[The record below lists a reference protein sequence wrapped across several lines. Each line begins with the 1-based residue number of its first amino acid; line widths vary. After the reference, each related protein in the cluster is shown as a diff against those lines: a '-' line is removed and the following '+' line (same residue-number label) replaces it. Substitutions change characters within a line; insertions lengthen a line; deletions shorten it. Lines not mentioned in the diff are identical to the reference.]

1 MYRWYRDAEVCIVY
15 LGDIPK
21 PRSGN
26 YTTAS
31 EIARASLK
39 GCRWARSGWTL
50 QELIAPIVCRFYFQD
65 WTLMGEKVEF
75 LEELSDATGIPVRVL
90 DDRNL
95 LSEVSIAERM
105 SWAAHRQSTRIED
118 VAYVSVSMQS
128 AS

>member
-39 GCRWARSGWTL
+39 GCRWARRGWTL

-75 LEELSDATGIPVRVL
+75 LEELSDATGIPVRVC
-90 DDRNL
+90 
-95 LSEVSIAERM
+95 
-105 SWAAHRQSTRIED
+105 QFPCTKCK
-118 VAYVSVSMQS
+118 
-128 AS
+128 

>member
-1 MYRWYRDAEVCIVY
+1 
-15 LGDIPK
+15 
-21 PRSGN
+21 
-26 YTTAS
+26 
-31 EIARASLK
+31 
-39 GCRWARSGWTL
+39 
-50 QELIAPIVCRFYFQD
+50 
-65 WTLMGEKVEF
+65 MGEKVEF

>member
-1 MYRWYRDAEVCIVY
+1 
-15 LGDIPK
+15 
-21 PRSGN
+21 
-26 YTTAS
+26 
-31 EIARASLK
+31 
-39 GCRWARSGWTL
+39 
-50 QELIAPIVCRFYFQD
+50 
-65 WTLMGEKVEF
+65 
-75 LEELSDATGIPVRVL
+75 VL